1 MELDERKNPSLGVP
15 FPTIVGKGAQT
26 MGLAAEGVAIN
37 DITRMATGFKMEEK
51 VDAGL
56 SAAEKVQPREGVE
69 QEVLLE
75 NVIARPNF
83 LPVWFLRV
91 GSDQARSICKI
102 ETTGTDYKRRFTSW
116 CGTGFLVSKD
126 ILLTNHHVLN
136 SREVA
141 SNALCIFGYEQD
153 VNGAELPTK
162 AFRLAPDRLF
172 LTSPVG
178 ELDFTFVAIDGQP
191 GAEFGYI
198 QLDRAYFKI
207 FDGECANII
216 QHPNGEFKS
225 VVLQENRIV
234 SQDEVHL
241 NYISDTQG
249 GSSGSCVFNNLWK
262 AAALH
267 HASRPATPE
276 EAEVET
282 GIKYVNRGIKLSAIA
297 ARLENLGH
305 DGGAQA
311 ETASRLLS
319 LFGGIDSAMGFFG
332 SLGRVRSQ
340 EAGGFETVVQSYYG
354 EDTDI
359 DVGFWNVEW
368 FNRHPE
374 KAGDVA
380 TVIADMNLDIWAF
393 EESSL
398 ESIAQ
403 LVGILASRYGLLF
416 DYAASEQAPSAK
428 QITTVIW
435 NKKTVTGEAQEWPQ
449 VFEPWFKV
457 RSEDFDELGL
467 EAVEGK
473 VFDRY
478 PGLFYFKSKPSQD
491 RDPIDFYLVPLHLKA
506 RQEGSKRRIMAA
518 RILGAAVAKMVS
530 EFGKDADW
538 VLGGDFNAELA
549 TKDFQALIG
558 KGMTAIS
565 AADEQEGALSY
576 LKNPRSLIDHIFLS
590 ANLARTYDSTD
601 FFIVAKEKT
610 IPDYL
615 KKFSD
620 HRPVLARLS
629 LGQRPGRTQGVGS
642 DIPRDLATVLSGL
655 PSMQTATRG
664 T

>member
-1 MELDERKNPSLGVP
+1 MDLDERRNPSLGVP
-15 FPTIVGKGAQT
+15 FPSIAGKGAQT
-26 MGLAAEGVAIN
+26 MGLATEGLAIN
-37 DITRMATGFKMEEK
+37 NITKMATGFKMEQK
-51 VDAGL
+51 TDAGL
-56 SAAEKVQPREGVE
+56 STTADLQLSESDDQDILVE
-69 QEVLLE
+69 S
-75 NVIARPNF
+75 VIKQPNF
-83 LPVWFLRV
+83 LPAWFLRV
-91 GSDQARSICKI
+91 GSQQARSICKI
-102 ETTGTDYKRRFTSW
+102 ETTGADYKQRFTSW
-116 CGTGFLVSKD
+116 CGTGFLVAKD

-153 VNGAELPTK
+153 VTGVELPTK
-162 AFRLAPDRLF
+162 AFRLAPDRFF
-172 LTSPVG
+172 LTSPVE
-178 ELDFTFVAIDGQP
+178 ELDFTFVGIDGQP
-191 GAEFGYI
+191 GDEFGFI
-198 QLDRAYFKI
+198 QMDRAYFKV
-207 FDGECANII
+207 FDREFANII

-225 VVLQENRIV
+225 VVLQENRIL

-241 NYISDTQG
+241 NYLSDTQG

-267 HASRPATPE
+267 HASRIATPD
-276 EAEVET
+276 EAELEV
-282 GIKYVNRGIKLSAIA
+282 GIQYVNRGIKLSAIA
-297 ARLENLGH
+297 AHLENLAH

-311 ETASRLLS
+311 ETASRVLS

-332 SLGRVRSQ
+332 GLGRVRAQ
-340 EAGGFETVVQSYYG
+340 EAGGFETVVQGYYG

-374 KAGDVA
+374 KADDIA
-380 TVIADMNLDIWAF
+380 RAIADMNLDIWAF

-398 ESIAQ
+398 ESTEK
-403 LVGILASRYGLLF
+403 LVGVLASKYGLLF
-416 DYAASEQAPSAK
+416 DYAASEEAPTAK

-449 VFEPWFKV
+449 IFEPWFKV
-457 RSEDFDELGL
+457 KSQDFDKLGL

-478 PGLFYFKSKPSQD
+478 PGLFYFKAKPSQNH
-491 RDPIDFYLVPLHLKA
+491 DPIDFYLVPLHLKA
-506 RQEGSKRRIMAA
+506 GQEGGKRRMMAA
-518 RILGAAVAKMVS
+518 RILGAAIAKMIH
-530 EFGKDADW
+530 EFGKDSDW

-549 TKDFQALIG
+549 TKDFQALMG

-576 LKNPRSLIDHIFLS
+576 LKNPKSLIDHIFLS

-629 LGQRPGRTQGVGS
+629 LAKASTKPESGESR
-642 DIPRDLATVLSGL
+642 IPEDLANVLSALPTLQTGL
-655 PSMQTATRG
+655 QG
-664 T
+664 